1 MGNHRATRRR
11 SRDVAGTPARATT
24 ASADTQ
30 TTSATTRRTPG
41 ARVANTARRS
51 TRSDSTSRRS
61 AASGST
67 GARSAATGST
77 VDASTVAAQTAGGST
92 AGKRRAVKH
101 AAPRRSGPRKL
112 PSAPILLGVAALAVS
127 TFGAISM
134 GDDMINDDGHRLVQA
149 NALTG
154 TSVVSSS
161 SAAKERRLAVS
172 RDSRRDA
179 LEDASLEELQ
189 QAAEAQAQQ
198 RNAEL
203 AKLAKSA
210 EKQAAKLALN
220 AWHLP
225 VAAAYYHLTAGFGE
239 SSGLWAHTHTGLD
252 FAADTGTPITS
263 ITNGTVTSVG
273 YDGSYGNKVVVT
285 TDEGEEFWYCHM
297 NEFGASVGDVVRGGD
312 VLGYVG
318 STGNVTGPHLHL
330 EYRPGAGD
338 PVDPYDALVAH
349 GLNP

>member
-11 SRDVAGTPARATT
+11 SGDVAGTSARAD
-24 ASADTQ
+24 ASSASSQTVTQ
-30 TTSATTRRTPG
+30 TTSRT
-41 ARVANTARRS
+41 S
-51 TRSDSTSRRS
+51 
-61 AASGST
+61 
-67 GARSAATGST
+67 
-77 VDASTVAAQTAGGST
+77 

-101 AAPRRSGPRKL
+101 AAPRGSFLRKM

-127 TFGAISM
+127 SFGAISM
-134 GDDMINDDGHRLVQA
+134 GDDLIDDDGHRLVQA

-161 SAAKERRLAVS
+161 SAAEERRLAVS

-179 LEDASLEELQ
+179 LEDASAEQLQ

-210 EKQAAKLALN
+210 EKQAAKLKLN

-225 VAAAYYHLTAGFGE
+225 VADIAYHLTAGFGE

-252 FAADTGTPITS
+252 FAADTGTPIMS
-263 ITNGTVTSVG
+263 VTNGTVTEVG
-273 YDGSYGNKVVVT
+273 YDGSYGNKVVIT

-297 NEFGASVGDVVRGGD
+297 NEFGASVGDVVRGGQ
-312 VLGYVG
+312 VIGYVG

-338 PVDPYDALVAH
+338 PVDPYDALIAH

>member
-51 TRSDSTSRRS
+51 TRSDSTPRRS

-338 PVDPYDALVAH
+338 PPVLRGRSRDVRS
-349 GLNP
+349 